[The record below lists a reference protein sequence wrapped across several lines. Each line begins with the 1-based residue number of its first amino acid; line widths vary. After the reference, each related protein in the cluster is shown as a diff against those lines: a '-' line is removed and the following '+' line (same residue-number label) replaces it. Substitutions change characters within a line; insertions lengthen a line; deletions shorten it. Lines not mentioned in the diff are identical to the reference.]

1 MLRSKVLIFQN
12 ELFQSEENLKS
23 IIEHYPIADDGI
35 LDEANDLW
43 SELMQLKEQEKEI
56 VKEDGLEV
64 EISDE

>member
-1 MLRSKVLIFQN
+1 MFLVC
-12 ELFQSEENLKS
+12 QSGLPVPVLKS

-43 SELMQLKEQEKEI
+43 SELMQLKEEEKEI